1 MLKAIIFRYLGT
13 VVQFILLAGLAK
25 ALEPKEYGIYILCLS
40 VTFSYYY
47 IVGLGASES
56 ALVKISELRV
66 QPNAPQLGEIIGS
79 VLLIVGFCTFALL
92 CASAFVL
99 VFNPLPGNNSIAVAF
114 VCLFLAANGIVFNVA
129 QILIAMGKTNLGSF
143 FFYPAIN
150 LSLLLSFLL
159 LLLLGDRVTFNSIA
173 AFASLG
179 SSLIAAFALTVCWGA
194 SKGVRLSF
202 TWGAMVGLVRGGA
215 GITALRILHVASFW
229 VPTVVVGLVQSSE
242 AAGQIGTAGRL
253 SIAVSSVIAAIRFV
267 IRPKI
272 AGLLFE
278 HNLSEL
284 AAIARSLAFLT
295 TTLSLLILGLHL
307 VWGKIV
313 IGQFFGANMISITP
327 IVSVL
332 LVSVCAEA
340 VFGPVDEILKING
353 NQRAV
358 AWTYFCGVLTFTFGV
373 YFVSNFDLAWVALL
387 QVVYVFGI
395 FGIMNIIVRQQL
407 GFWIYPSWSSLAILK
422 KV

>member
-1 MLKAIIFRYLGT
+1 
-13 VVQFILLAGLAK
+13 
-25 ALEPKEYGIYILCLS
+25 
-40 VTFSYYY
+40 
-47 IVGLGASES
+47 
-56 ALVKISELRV
+56 
-66 QPNAPQLGEIIGS
+66 
-79 VLLIVGFCTFALL
+79 
-92 CASAFVL
+92 
-99 VFNPLPGNNSIAVAF
+99 
-114 VCLFLAANGIVFNVA
+114 
-129 QILIAMGKTNLGSF
+129 
-143 FFYPAIN
+143 
-150 LSLLLSFLL
+150 
-159 LLLLGDRVTFNSIA
+159 
-173 AFASLG
+173 
-179 SSLIAAFALTVCWGA
+179 
-194 SKGVRLSF
+194 
-202 TWGAMVGLVRGGA
+202 
-215 GITALRILHVASFW
+215 
-229 VPTVVVGLVQSSE
+229 
-242 AAGQIGTAGRL
+242 
-253 SIAVSSVIAAIRFV
+253 V